1 VKTKL
6 LVPLFFLSAFFT
18 ACDNRPFH
26 VLSDKKMEAVLFDV
40 YIAQAEIDID
50 RTVFSDSAQKAD
62 LLNAV
67 LQKHKTNK
75 ADFDSSLVWYSYNLD
90 KYVKINENIMKR
102 YAKMADDLK
111 TEQAENPE
119 MLIAE
124 KQGIRY
130 PVNSKAFFL
139 QKEDLPQHV
148 YAFEAD
154 TTLQESGGSYNL
166 WFNILGLSPQMRP
179 VVTFCVQC
187 QDTTIVQRDSIR
199 GNGFFTMAV
208 HVLPAKKVNRLY
220 GSVYFPEIYSGMTL
234 FINRFTISQN
244 KKAPDF
250 SGAFPH

>member
-1 VKTKL
+1 
-6 LVPLFFLSAFFT
+6 
-18 ACDNRPFH
+18 
-26 VLSDKKMEAVLFDV
+26 MEAVLFDA
-40 YIAQAEIDID
+40 YIVQAEIDNH
-50 RTVFSDSAQKAD
+50 RTVFSDSTKKAD

-67 LQKHKTNK
+67 FQKHKINK

-102 YAKMADDLK
+102 YANMTEDLK
-111 TEQAENPE
+111 ARQVENPE
-119 MLIAE
+119 MLLAE

-130 PVNSKAFFL
+130 PVNRKAFFL
-139 QKEDLPQHV
+139 QKADLLQNV

-166 WFNILGLSPQMRP
+166 WFNMLGLSSTIHP

-208 HVLPAKKVNRLY
+208 HVFSAKKVTRLY
-220 GSVYFPEIYSGMTL
+220 GSIYFPETYSDMML